1 MINRFGIAAVLLA
14 AVVLAGCHT
23 FSGAPRMKNAVISPE
38 ELKPGDTALITVQV
52 KDRHDI
58 VRRVQGVVMEEPR
71 IVFNLRDDG
80 ASGDEKGRDGV
91 WSLSVQVPFQAP
103 PGEFLLELTALRSDG
118 TAVPIRDKKGN
129 VYPLKQS
136 LPLVIRYEQE

>member
-1 MINRFGIAAVLLA
+1 MKRFGMTVILVAALF
-14 AVVLAGCHT
+14 LAGCHT
-23 FSGAPRMKNAVISPE
+23 FSGVPRMNNASIVPE
-38 ELKPGDTALITVQV
+38 ELKPGDTALISVQV

-58 VRRVQGVVMEEPR
+58 VRRVQGVVVEEPR

-80 ASGDEKGRDGV
+80 ASGDKKAGDGV
-91 WSLSVQVPFQAP
+91 WSLAVQVPFQAP

-118 TAVPIRDKKGN
+118 TPVPIRDKRGN
-129 VYPLKQS
+129 VFPLKES